1 MLTPGDEVVFG
12 GDTDEMREAFRYLV
26 EEVGGSTGSSEGSL
40 TINPFISDM
49 LLQQQERNS
58 ISVRQR
64 SNCQPPAVAAHPIPQ
79 QEPAMNSP
87 PIQVTPAA
95 VPEEIPKAIPK
106 ATPAP
111 VTKTQTAK
119 GSESPS
125 LERKESVS
133 HYSGKALDQVLSG
146 GRVNSLDMLMS
157 AAGNVDSMVVSQ
169 QQLEKLFGSAPSLR
183 NKKKPSSKEKKSRLS
198 QAVEATPVRLSGKV
212 LVCDPPNLG
221 SGAS

>member
-1 MLTPGDEVVFG
+1 
-12 GDTDEMREAFRYLV
+12 MREAFRYLV

-40 TINPFISDM
+40 TINPFISDI
-49 LLQQQERNS
+49 LLQQQERTS
-58 ISVRQR
+58 IPVRQR
-64 SNCQPPAVAAHPIPQ
+64 SNCQPPAVAAPPTPQ
-79 QEPAMNSP
+79 PEPALTP
-87 PIQVTPAA
+87 LIQVTPAA
-95 VPEEIPKAIPK
+95 VPEEIPKA
-106 ATPAP
+106 APAP
-111 VTKTQTAK
+111 MTKTPTAK
-119 GSESPS
+119 GSQSPS

-146 GRVNSLDMLMS
+146 GRVNSLEMLMS

-183 NKKKPSSKEKKSRLS
+183 NKKKPSSKEKTSRLS
-198 QAVEATPVRLSGKV
+198 QAADATPVRLSGKV